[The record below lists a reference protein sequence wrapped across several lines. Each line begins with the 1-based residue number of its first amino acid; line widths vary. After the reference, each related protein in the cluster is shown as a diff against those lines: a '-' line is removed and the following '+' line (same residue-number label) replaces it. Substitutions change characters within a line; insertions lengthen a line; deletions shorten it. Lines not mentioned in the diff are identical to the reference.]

1 MQRASCVSL
10 HLVRFDAIRTA
21 GMIETKERPGVLFCG
36 VAADTQAAG
45 TEPDSRQ
52 AFVFAVLGLHATAH
66 SAHRLL
72 EDRESLAPWTRE
84 AREVWGAILQPF
96 RHKGEANYLDRARPG
111 LLFSR
116 DALAITPP
124 PEAPFVSITTSGWN
138 MTPGLDM
145 TRVREFL
152 TGMLAIRSSMTAM
165 PGLHSQQS
173 FFFPRNPE
181 FDTVS
186 VAIWRSLPAMN
197 EFAYGPGVH
206 RLQTQRQQESHL
218 ADRTSFTR
226 CVVFRNEGTW
236 YGSNPMDGPV
246 RPG

>member
-1 MQRASCVSL
+1 MHRASCLSL
-10 HLVRFDAIRTA
+10 HLVRFDSIRTA
-21 GMIETKERPGVLFCG
+21 GGVETGNLPGVLFCG

-45 TEPDSRQ
+45 TEPDSQQ

-72 EDRESLAPWTRE
+72 ENREAFAPWMRE
-84 AREVWGAILQPF
+84 AREVWGAILQPY
-96 RHKGEANYLDRARPG
+96 RHKGEANYLDRERPG

-116 DALAITPP
+116 DALATPPP
-124 PEAPFVSITTSGWN
+124 PEAPFVSVTTSGWN
-138 MTPGLDM
+138 ATPELDM
-145 TRVREFL
+145 TRVREFY
-152 TGMLAIRSSMTAM
+152 TGLLAIRSSMTAM

-173 FFFPRNPE
+173 FFFPRTIE
-181 FDTVS
+181 FDPVS
-186 VAIWRSLPAMN
+186 VAIWRDLSAMN

-206 RLQTQRQQESHL
+206 RLQTQLQQERRM

-236 YGSNPMDGPV
+236 YGSNPLDGPV
-246 RPG
+246 SP